1 MHLSHLRLRDFRNY
15 ARLDLDFGPG
25 FQLLLG
31 NNAQG
36 KTSVLEAIYLL
47 ATLRS
52 FRGTASGGM
61 VRQGQEGYF
70 VQGRVG
76 GPLPLSLGLYWSNQE
91 RRVLCDGEPARTLSA
106 FLEGLRAVV
115 FSSEDLEMV
124 RGPARIR
131 RRFLDLLQVHSRP
144 ADLSLLQRYARTL
157 RSRNALLRQP
167 DVPPSVLEGFDHE
180 LVRAGQQ
187 IMESRRQ
194 LVPRISEL
202 AAQACEGIAGQGESL
217 ALEYR
222 PSVKEDFAREL
233 IQSRDRES
241 RQGSTVVG
249 PPPRQPAPPARRT
262 GHLPLRERGTEALGG
277 HRPEDGP
284 GHLAG
289 PDHRRGAGAAPGR
302 CHGGAG
308 PVPPLGAGGAAA
320 VGATGGR
327 AGVHDLHRA
336 ELEASGGRASGPVV
350 GGGRDHPSPGRP
362 GLISPLF
369 RCQSQ
374 SPAVACFRPEIPAVG
389 RWNVKRHPLP
399 RVPPPC

>member
-249 PPPRQPAPPARRT
+249 PHRDNLLLRLDGQDICLYGSEGQKRSVAIALKMAQATWLARITGVAPVLLLDDVMGELDLCRRSGLVGLLQSVRQEGGQVFMTCTEQNWKPLEGEPPARWWVEAGTIR
-262 GHLPLRERGTEALGG
+262 PL
-277 HRPEDGP
+277 DGQ
-284 GHLAG
+284 G
-289 PDHRRGAGAAPGR
+289 
-302 CHGGAG
+302 
-308 PVPPLGAGGAAA
+308 
-320 VGATGGR
+320 
-327 AGVHDLHRA
+327 
-336 ELEASGGRASGPVV
+336 
-350 GGGRDHPSPGRP
+350 
-362 GLISPLF
+362 
-369 RCQSQ
+369 
-374 SPAVACFRPEIPAVG
+374 
-389 RWNVKRHPLP
+389 
-399 RVPPPC
+399 